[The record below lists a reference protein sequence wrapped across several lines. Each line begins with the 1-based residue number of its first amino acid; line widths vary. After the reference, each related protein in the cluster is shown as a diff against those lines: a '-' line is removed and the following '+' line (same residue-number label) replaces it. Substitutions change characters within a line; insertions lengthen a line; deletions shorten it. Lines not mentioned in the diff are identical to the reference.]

1 MKMMINTFFLQKG
14 DDAAAEDFALLGFW
28 YSWVWYRIGSWVL
41 CGGGNVEVVVRVWSL
56 GDSILELSLLLSF
69 LLLLL
74 LLLL

>member
-1 MKMMINTFFLQKG
+1 
-14 DDAAAEDFALLGFW
+14 
-28 YSWVWYRIGSWVL
+28 
-41 CGGGNVEVVVRVWSL
+41 VEVVVRVWSL